1 MNGAKLIN
9 QDNNILLEKLDTQ
22 QQFWVNHFKNI
33 FSELFISLNDQE
45 INRRF
50 KKYSQN
56 INNSEL

>member
-1 MNGAKLIN
+1 MIN